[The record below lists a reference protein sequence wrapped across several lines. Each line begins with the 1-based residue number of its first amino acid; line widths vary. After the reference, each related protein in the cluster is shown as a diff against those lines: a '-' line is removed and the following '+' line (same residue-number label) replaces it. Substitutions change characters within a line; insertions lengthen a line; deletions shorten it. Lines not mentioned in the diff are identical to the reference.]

1 MKIIIKFAKVFLN
14 NFMKIS
20 PATKGLIISVIAVL
34 FAFGVYFLFLAKKNY
49 YLVDN
54 PTGETYYFRLN
65 KGDEKI
71 IAAGQMLKVNLN
83 IGKNGIQVFDGKK
96 ELLYDSVFVVNK
108 NRGLLN
114 IAHQDYYINEQ
125 FYGYGLDKDSLLS
138 ARKTT
143 VIDGKKYVNAP
154 KHFNKLYTDE
164 FYYNI
169 DEDYDKIVKNVQ
181 KVESRTK
188 IFRKVD
194 FLNYYKEYYK
204 F

>member
-1 MKIIIKFAKVFLN
+1 
-14 NFMKIS
+14 MKIS
-20 PATKGLIISVIAVL
+20 PSTKGLIISLVTVL
-34 FAFGVYFLFLAKKNY
+34 VAFGIYNFFLAKKNY

-54 PTGETYYFRLN
+54 PTDQTYYFN
-65 KGDEKI
+65 INNDSEKI
-71 IAAGQMLKVNLN
+71 ITAGQTVHVDLKK
-83 IGKNGIQVFDGKK
+83 GKNDIKVFDAKK
-96 ELLYDSVFVVNK
+96 NMLYDSAFVVNK

-125 FYGYGLDKDSLLS
+125 FYGYGLNKDSLI
-138 ARKTT
+138 AVRQQTT
-143 VIDGKKYVNAP
+143 IDGKLFVNTP
-154 KHFNKLYTDE
+154 VRFSKLYTDE

-169 DEDYDKIVKNVQ
+169 DEEYDGVVKNIQ

-188 IFRKVD
+188 IFRKAD